1 MAVGVRFPVS
11 LLGFVASLEHAKR
24 RSNSWQLKCE
34 ESSPDSGTGP
44 SAGARKTHLQRKC
57 QLTDEDLEIPALE
70 LAASA
75 ATDLATYWSNSVRPY
90 ALRGS
95 PFLRP
100 PVYSSLWRLSAE
112 FDPTM
117 RQAGIFLSTWFRL
130 FLVDNIRQERCCI
143 VS

>member
-11 LLGFVASLEHAKR
+11 LGLVASLEHAKR
-24 RSNSWQLKCE
+24 RSNKQLKCE
-34 ESSPDSGTGP
+34 ESSPDSGTP

-57 QLTDEDLEIPALE
+57 QLADDDLEIPALE

-100 PVYSSLWRLSAE
+100 PVYSSLWRLCAE
-112 FDPTM
+112 FDPPT

-130 FLVDNIRQERCCI
+130 FLVDKIRQKRCCI